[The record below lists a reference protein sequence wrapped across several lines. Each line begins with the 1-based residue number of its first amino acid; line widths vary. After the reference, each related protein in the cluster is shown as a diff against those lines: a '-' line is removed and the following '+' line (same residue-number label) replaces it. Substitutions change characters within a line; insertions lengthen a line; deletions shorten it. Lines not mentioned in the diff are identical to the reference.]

1 MKSFKT
7 FCIGAVA
14 SIALAGGASAQT
26 FSPEGAHTLSGAVTV
41 SKGITLNC
49 TMSGTGNVSSGD
61 ATVTGLALSGGS
73 LGLCGS
79 ISFSGLPYAVTSSS
93 TNSITIV
100 DVRAVG
106 ITGNCRGNLT
116 GSFNQSNGQITFT
129 NATIPS
135 DPPGGTPCVIDGTV
149 STSPALSFTIP

>member
-26 FSPEGAHTLSGAVTV
+26 FSPEGPHTLNGTVTV
-41 SKGITLNC
+41 SKGITLTC
-49 TMSGTGNVSSGD
+49 TMSGTGTVSGGT
-61 ATVTGLALSGGS
+61 ATITGLSLSGGM

-79 ISFSGLPYAVTSSS
+79 ITFSGLPYAVTSAS
-93 TNSITIV
+93 TSSITIV

-106 ITGNCRGNLT
+106 VTGNCRGNLT
-116 GSFNQSNGQITFT
+116 GSFNQSTGQITFN

-135 DPPGGTPCVIDGTV
+135 DPAGGAPCVVNGTV
-149 STSPALSFTIP
+149 STSPAISFTIP